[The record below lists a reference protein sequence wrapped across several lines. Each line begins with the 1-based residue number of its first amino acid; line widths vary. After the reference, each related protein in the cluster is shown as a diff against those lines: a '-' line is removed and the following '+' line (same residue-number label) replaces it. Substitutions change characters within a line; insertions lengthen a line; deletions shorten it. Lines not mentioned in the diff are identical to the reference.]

1 MAHQLDNNLK
11 HHHKTKLNF
20 WQNVGQTSRQGA
32 QFAAGVKSLID
43 TGRTI
48 YTGAQAVAPY
58 IASAHPIIAG
68 LLYFLIK

>member
-1 MAHQLDNNLK
+1 MAHQLNNNLK
-11 HHHKTKLNF
+11 HHHKKLNF
-20 WQNVGQTSRQGA
+20 WQNVGNRLKQGA

-58 IASAHPIIAG
+58 IASAAPIIAG
-68 LLYFLIK
+68 LRYLSF